1 MSTPLRTVDFDYTL
15 PPELIAQAPVPERDH
30 SRLLVLD
37 RNTGALHDRIFR
49 DLPEYLVP
57 GDLLVINEAKVIPA
71 RLFGRSERR
80 HHIEAL
86 LLLEV
91 EVDPDMGHA
100 GTNCWEALIKPSRQ
114 IRAVTALLWPT
125 TRSPPR

>member
-1 MSTPLRTVDFDYTL
+1 MSISLRTVDFDYTL
-15 PPELIAQAPVPERDH
+15 PPELIAQAPVPERDR

-80 HHIEAL
+80 HQIEVL
-86 LLLEV
+86 LLYEV
-91 EVDPDMGHA
+91 EVDPDMGLPGQTA
-100 GTNCWEALIKPSRQ
+100 GRP
-114 IRAVTALLWPT
+114 
-125 TRSPPR
+125 